1 MHENGGPKFLP
12 IDFEPLVGVRVDA
25 EDVVVFRAVPFLLV
39 ILVLV
44 LPVEQVEGGE
54 WRFVSRRQSR
64 RRGRS
69 RRPNDI
75 WFSARFYEELVEQS
89 FPLAPRDDDT
99 TRDAFDLLLHKSATL
114 SLSLFLCGRRHFEI
128 QFV

>member
-25 EDVVVFRAVPFLLV
+25 EDGVVVFR

-99 TRDAFDLLLHKSATL
+99 ARDAFDLLLHKSATL
-114 SLSLFLCGRRHFEI
+114 SLSLFLCGRRHF
-128 QFV
+128 VNSNSSSL

>member
-25 EDVVVFRAVPFLLV
+25 EDGVVVFR

-44 LPVEQVEGGE
+44 LPLVEQVEGGE
-54 WRFVSRRQSR
+54 WRFVSRRRRR

-69 RRPNDI
+69 RHSPFFHNTI
-75 WFSARFYEELVEQS
+75 
-89 FPLAPRDDDT
+89 
-99 TRDAFDLLLHKSATL
+99 
-114 SLSLFLCGRRHFEI
+114 I
-128 QFV
+128 